1 MNLPFFIA
9 FRYFKARRSRH
20 IINWIS
26 RISIAGITLG
36 TMALIIVLSVFNGLD
51 HLIRNL
57 FGSFDPDIKITAA
70 EGKTFT
76 ADSLLLKR
84 TGAVKGV
91 VDYCK
96 VLEDNAL
103 LKYRDRQAIAT
114 IKGVGPEFTIVS
126 GIDSM
131 MYDGEIHLGNNET
144 PMGVIGRELAGELGV
159 GLNFINPI
167 NLYVPKRSG
176 KILLNPAQSI
186 SHSYLFPSGVFAV
199 QQDYDSKYL
208 IVPLAFA
215 QNFFD
220 YPENEISALEISVSD
235 DRKIPGIVKEL
246 SALFGDQFKVADR
259 LAQHADFYRVMSAEK
274 WAIFLILSF
283 ILLIASFNTIS
294 SLTLLM
300 LEKKNDMQ
308 TMRSMGSSQTSIRR
322 IFLWE
327 GLMVTGTGMVI
338 GLILGAIICFVQQ
351 QFGIVRFPSNGSFV
365 VNVYPVRM
373 LFTDFLLV
381 MGLVGVIGLF
391 AAWLPLKVMKKRYFA
406 IDSVEE

>member
-1 MNLPFFIA
+1 
-9 FRYFKARRSRH
+9 
-20 IINWIS
+20 
-26 RISIAGITLG
+26 
-36 TMALIIVLSVFNGLD
+36 
-51 HLIRNL
+51 
-57 FGSFDPDIKITAA
+57 
-70 EGKTFT
+70 
-76 ADSLLLKR
+76 
-84 TGAVKGV
+84 
-91 VDYCK
+91 
-96 VLEDNAL
+96 
-103 LKYRDRQAIAT
+103 
-114 IKGVGPEFTIVS
+114 
-126 GIDSM
+126 
-131 MYDGEIHLGNNET
+131 
-144 PMGVIGRELAGELGV
+144 
-159 GLNFINPI
+159 
-167 NLYVPKRSG
+167 
-176 KILLNPAQSI
+176 
-186 SHSYLFPSGVFAV
+186 
-199 QQDYDSKYL
+199 DSKYL

-246 SALFGDQFKVADR
+246 SALFGDHFKVADR

-338 GLILGAIICFVQQ
+338 GLILGAVICFVQQ

-406 IDSVEE
+406 TDSVEE